1 MQSSTRGLLVISS
14 ILWPSLALAT
24 PLGFGTQVAQAPV
37 ENRSVNQSDGVAARE
52 NQDTPGFFDM
62 KKGTTTQITGSA
74 SEQGGAN
81 NESAKLRKCKK
92 SLGTIAVVQP
102 QDFTIQ
108 ALSRYN
114 LPSPSNLL
122 RLMIQQSGCFQVVE
136 RGLGMQNLMQERE
149 LSQSGMLKRG
159 SNVGGGQMITADF
172 VLTPEVQISE
182 KDEGSLGL
190 GAVLGA
196 VGGLVLG
203 PLGAVTGVAASN
215 VKFSQAATTLILS
228 DARSGLQVAAAT
240 GSVEKTDYP
249 IGGILGSVGLGTYG
263 NTPEGEVISAS
274 MLANFNELVD
284 AIKDSTSL
292 ISSSAGAQAGLNAQ
306 DSTQA
311 TPKFSVGDVFLA
323 KISGVKVL
331 AAPEKASKTLYKL
344 SKGEEV
350 VLLEDEKNGMLKIQ
364 GEKGEGWVDIRLMRQ

>member
-1 MQSSTRGLLVISS
+1 MQSFTRDLLVISS
-14 ILWPSLALAT
+14 ILWPGLVFPT
-24 PLGFGTQVAQAPV
+24 PLELGTQVAQAPV
-37 ENRSVNQSDGVAARE
+37 ENRSVNQSDGGNADE
-52 NQDTPGFFDM
+52 ILDKPGFFDM

-74 SEQGGAN
+74 SEQGGAH
-81 NESAKLRKCKK
+81 NESAKLQKCTK

-203 PLGAVTGVAASN
+203 PVGAITGVAASN

-274 MLANFNELVD
+274 MLANYNELVNS
-284 AIKDSTSL
+284 IKNSTSL
-292 ISSSAGAQAGLNAQ
+292 ISSSAGNQASLNAQ
-306 DSTQA
+306 ESTQA
-311 TPKFSVGDVFLA
+311 TPLFSVGDIFSS
-323 KISGVKVL
+323 KINGVKVL
-331 AAPEKASKTLYKL
+331 SAPDTSSKVLYKL
-344 SKGEEV
+344 AKGEEV

-364 GEKGEGWVDIRLMRQ
+364 GEKGEGWVDVRLMKQ